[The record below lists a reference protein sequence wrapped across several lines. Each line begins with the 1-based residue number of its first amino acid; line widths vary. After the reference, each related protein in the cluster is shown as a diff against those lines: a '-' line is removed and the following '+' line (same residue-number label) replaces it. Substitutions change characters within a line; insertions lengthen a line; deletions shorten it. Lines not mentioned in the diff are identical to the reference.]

1 MSTRR
6 CILVVTPW
14 KRRWELGH
22 GAGLADDVHFIDGLI
37 AHGYEVHFVSP
48 RDNEPPDVAAP
59 GYHVHAFPN
68 FYDATAAWPTFLK
81 RILWPILFT
90 MLASWRTWRVGRTV
104 NPTIVL
110 AQSYVAGPAAY
121 IVARALR
128 VPSVVKLFG
137 VMDLADPALPHW
149 RRLRRQAEMLL
160 ALRFPHDAWIVL
172 DDGTRGDQALRD
184 HGVSSS
190 RIHFLP
196 NGVNLEWRTALS
208 DPEWL
213 PERYGI
219 VRYSYLVLY
228 LARLV
233 DWKRPDAFVRVAERV
248 RAAMGRRVAFVIGGD
263 GPERARC
270 EALVNSLDLSNE
282 VYFVGAIPHNRIPD
296 AMATADIFVAT
307 SKHSNRSI
315 AVCEAMVCGTPVAA
329 FDTGQTHAVVRD
341 GETGRLV
348 HDGDEQALAG
358 AIVEMLKDDD
368 TRRTMGRQARDFAET
383 HFIDWEERVEQEIRI
398 FERLQTPAR

>member
-1 MSTRR
+1 
-6 CILVVTPW
+6 VVTPW

-37 AHGYEVHFVSP
+37 AHGYDVHYVSP
-48 RDNEPPDVAAP
+48 RDTDPPDVSAA
-59 GYHVHAFPN
+59 GYSVHSFPN
-68 FYDATAAWPTFLK
+68 FYEATAAWPTLFK
-81 RILWPILFT
+81 RIFWPLLFT
-90 MLASWRTWRVGRTV
+90 VLATWRGWRTAQRVQ
-104 NPTIVL
+104 PTLVL
-110 AQSYVAGPAAY
+110 AQSYVAGPAAFLL
-121 IVARALR
+121 ARRLH

-137 VMDLADPALPHW
+137 VMDLADPSVSRW
-149 RRLRRQAEMLL
+149 YRLRRQTEMLV
-160 ALRFPHDAWIVL
+160 ALRFHHDAWIVL
-172 DDGTRGDQALRD
+172 DDGTRGDQALRER
-184 HGVSSS
+184 GIPSS

-196 NGVNLEWRTALS
+196 NGVNLEWRTAPS

-213 PERYGI
+213 PERHGI

-270 EALVNSLDLSNE
+270 EALVNSLDLANE
-282 VYFVGAIPHNRIPD
+282 VYFTGAIPHDRIPD
-296 AMATADIFVAT
+296 AMATADVFVAT

-329 FDTGQTHAVVRD
+329 FDTGQTHAVVRN

-348 HDGDEQALAG
+348 RDGDEQALAN
-358 AIVEMLKDDD
+358 AIVELLKDDD
-368 TRRTMGRQARDFAET
+368 ARRAMGRHARDFAEA
-383 HFIDWEERVEQEIRI
+383 HFVDWEERVEQEIRI
-398 FERLQTPAR
+398 FETLQTPPRVTS